1 VVYLWSS
8 DGHPAA
14 IVAGEGDVRGSERG
28 LSTEVW
34 FNRLVSAGKSV
45 CVGGGRLMRL
55 LVIGSHN
62 ILLSVIVLQV
72 LCGWAH
78 SLEVECLR
86 NQGARQHD
94 LMY

>member
-1 VVYLWSS
+1 MVYLWSS

-55 LVIGSHN
+55 LVIGC
-62 ILLSVIVLQV
+62 LLYVAERGCVAGV
-72 LCGWAH
+72 AWVGTLC
-78 SLEVECLR
+78 
-86 NQGARQHD
+86 
-94 LMY
+94 